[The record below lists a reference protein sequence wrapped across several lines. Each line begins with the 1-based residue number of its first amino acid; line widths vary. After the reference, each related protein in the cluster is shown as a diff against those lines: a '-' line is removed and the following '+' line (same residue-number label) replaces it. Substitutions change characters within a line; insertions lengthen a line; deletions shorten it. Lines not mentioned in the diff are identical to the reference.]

1 MGNGSEPELVQF
13 NRLRIHSTAANY
25 VYFLNINDRHQTSLK
40 PSRLALY
47 VTLPALGN
55 WYFCF
60 INSLKIVKIMFYY
73 DYYYIDIF

>member
-47 VTLPALGN
+47 VTCPR
-55 WYFCF
+55 
-60 INSLKIVKIMFYY
+60 
-73 DYYYIDIF
+73 